1 MLDLTTLELDTTV
14 RIKGEKGVFRYKG
27 VNPKDG
33 SAYLWGGLSGKER
46 NRSVIADRLELQK
59 RKRRVQ

>member
-46 NRSVIADRLELQK
+46 NRSVSPERIELPK
-59 RKRRVQ
+59 KRR